1 MILFLVR
8 ANLSVAMGAII
19 IISTYPD
26 KKSLLKTANV
36 VIKKQLAACVN
47 FTKINSIYI
56 WKGKMEKTEEFLVL
70 FKTTTAVNLLLKTEI
85 KKLHP
90 YQVPEIAEIK
100 INAINKSYLDWLMQS
115 TRRNKSQKRNNSP
128 QRRNS

>member
-1 MILFLVR
+1 
-8 ANLSVAMGAII
+8 MGAMI

-36 VIKKQLAACVN
+36 VVKKQLAACVN

-56 WKGKMEKTEEFLVL
+56 WKGKMENTEEFLAL
-70 FKTTTAVNLLLKTEI
+70 FKTTSKTNLLLKTEI

-100 INAINKSYLDWLMQS
+100 INSINKSYLDWLIQS
-115 TRRNKSQKRNNSP
+115 TRRNKSQK
-128 QRRNS
+128 

>member
-8 ANLSVAMGAII
+8 ANLSVAMGAMI

-26 KKSLLKTANV
+26 RKSVLKTVNV
-36 VIKKQLAACVN
+36 VVKKQLAACVN
-47 FTKINSIYI
+47 FTKINSVYM
-56 WKGKMEKTEEFLVL
+56 WKGKMEKTEEFMAL
-70 FKTTTAVNLLLKTEI
+70 FKTTTKASSSLKVEI

-100 INAINKSYLDWLMQS
+100 INSINKSYFDWLIQS
-115 TRRNKSQKRNNSP
+115 TRRNKSQK
-128 QRRNS
+128 

>member
-8 ANLSVAMGAII
+8 ANLSVAMEAMM

-26 KKSLLKTANV
+26 KKSVLKTANV
-36 VIKKQLAACVN
+36 VVQKQLAACVN
-47 FTKINSIYI
+47 FTEINSVYI
-56 WKGKMEKTEEFLVL
+56 WKGKMEKIEEFLAF
-70 FKTTTAVNLLLKTEI
+70 FKTTVKASSSLKTEI

-100 INAINKSYLDWLMQS
+100 IHSINKSYLDWLVQS
-115 TRRNKSQKRNNSP
+115 TRWNKSQK
-128 QRRNS
+128 